1 MNDNNITIILIS
13 GYARS
18 GKDTLAKALIE
29 YARTKESARVSFAT
43 PLKRAVQLALNELGL
58 GHIDAFTEDP
68 KLKAL
73 LRPLFVEVGKAARA
87 IDKDVFVKAAWKD
100 ICDLGSNGK
109 ELLVVP
115 DLRYSN
121 EIELFRKWGE
131 GVGDT
136 VKHIHISRSGNESAN
151 QEEYES
157 VKALPSPD
165 VGVMFMDGA
174 TSDIAQ
180 WADKYMTQLWVK
192 GIFKDKKIAV
202 AYDEKASVW
211 TDIKTEQSSDS
222 PFVTVTSCVST
233 GKSAIL
239 DHIVSGTERFGA
251 EEIEKRNAQR
261 VEDMKAMN
269 AVLEEASMLVNVSNR
284 VEWLE
289 DKVDRLQQIIGKMGE
304 RVDTDRAN
312 LAGHEQDIGK
322 MGERLKDLGGD
333 IGSMED
339 TVERL
344 SARVTGTDNM
354 VLHVKMLLER
364 IDARL
369 KRLEVAR
376 G

>member
-136 VKHIHISRSGNESAN
+136 VKHIHIRRSGNEAAN

-165 VGVMFMDGA
+165 DLCVFKDGA
-174 TSDIAQ
+174 VSEIAK
-180 WADKYMTQLWVK
+180 WADKYMTQLWAK
-192 GIFKDKKIAV
+192 GIFKDKKLAV

-222 PFVTVTSCVST
+222 PFVTVTASVT
-233 GKSAIL
+233 NLMKEDEAKRIKEAA
-239 DHIVSGTERFGA
+239 DRFIRDNIPGVRID
-251 EEIEKRNAQR
+251 ELEKRWVRVTDKVGELMNKTQSLDEEFHSMDEIIDRVSQR
-261 VEDMKAMN
+261 VDELQRLGSRDYLTLSEL
-269 AVLEEASMLVNVSNR
+269 VLKFEKMEKR
-284 VEWLE
+284 VE
-289 DKVDRLQQIIGKMGE
+289 E
-304 RVDTDRAN
+304 RTTGLL
-312 LAGHEQDIGK
+312 LA
-322 MGERLKDLGGD
+322 
-333 IGSMED
+333 
-339 TVERL
+339 
-344 SARVTGTDNM
+344 
-354 VLHVKMLLER
+354 LER

>member
-1 MNDNNITIILIS
+1 MNNNNITIILIS

-58 GHIDAFTEDP
+58 GHVDAFTEDP

-100 ICDLGSNGK
+100 ICDLASGK

-136 VKHIHISRSGNESAN
+136 VKHIHISRSGNEAAN

-165 VGVMFMDGA
+165 AAAMFMDGA
-174 TSDIAQ
+174 TSDIAE
-180 WADKYMTQLWVK
+180 WADKYMTQLWAK
-192 GIFKDKKIAV
+192 GIFKDKKLAV

-222 PFVTVTSCVST
+222 PFVTVTASVAKFAGT
-233 GKSAIL
+233 LHGLDGKPITL
-239 DHIVSGTERFGA
+239 THGVSGTERFGA
-251 EEIEKRNAQR
+251 DVIERRNELRAEDQKAMSEACKAFVRDNIPGVRIDELEKRWVRVTDKVGELMNKTQSLDEEFYSMDEIIDRVSQRVDHIDERITKIRDYAAGRTDRLMDKIRELEARIEK
-261 VEDMKAMN
+261 
-269 AVLEEASMLVNVSNR
+269 
-284 VEWLE
+284 
-289 DKVDRLQQIIGKMGE
+289 
-304 RVDTDRAN
+304 
-312 LAGHEQDIGK
+312 
-322 MGERLKDLGGD
+322 
-333 IGSMED
+333 
-339 TVERL
+339 
-344 SARVTGTDNM
+344 
-354 VLHVKMLLER
+354 
-364 IDARL
+364 
-369 KRLEVAR
+369 LEVAR